1 MAQKLSS
8 FVLELIG
15 KLSEQLCFI
24 ICLGLLIVMGVT
36 RVAVTLVKGEYK
48 HLDFIRQ
55 FLLSFSILF
64 FEFLHMVV
72 VDGALEYLLIN
83 SCICLFFFTIAMC
96 LPIRGKRL
104 KKEERELALY
114 LDKQLRFQNLS
125 STFREPEEKEFK
137 LIKESP
143 VETVKVQPIQP
154 KTLEIPIDYSHVKNV
169 IERLNYFPLSVNDKR
184 QVRDLEGFL
193 IEAESGEESPI
204 LKSKINDGLGAL
216 LKIMSKY
223 GA

>member
-8 FVLELIG
+8 FVLGLIG

-36 RVAVTLVKGEYK
+36 RVAVILVKGEYK
-48 HLDFIRQ
+48 RLDFIRQ
-55 FLLSFSILF
+55 LFLSFSVLF
-64 FEFLHMVV
+64 FQFLHMIVV
-72 VDGALEYLLIN
+72 NGILEYFLIN
-83 SCICLFFFTIAMC
+83 SCISLFFFTITLC
-96 LPIRGKRL
+96 LPVRKKRL
-104 KKEERELALY
+104 KKEEKELASY

-125 STFREPEEKEFK
+125 STLRETEENEYKI
-137 LIKESP
+137 IKERP
-143 VETVKVQPIQP
+143 IETVEVQPFH
-154 KTLEIPIDYSHVKNV
+154 KKSLEVPIDYSHVKNV

-193 IEAESGEESPI
+193 VEAESGELSPI